1 MDRYNHR
8 FKLLYRLLDEN
19 GIEWL
24 SDEVRSFAIAP
35 PSYEVSEAQASAM
48 RRSLSR
54 MDRQVAPQLDTQSVI
69 WSDLVTEPKSFEE
82 CIQYL
87 LKRIEN
93 LTTYL
98 ESSVT
103 LAMELGISNLQ
114 LGPEASGQADLMETV
129 RQMGAISSTIREMM
143 ETDL

>member
-8 FKLLYRLLDEN
+8 FRLLYRLLDES
-19 GIEWL
+19 GLEWL

-35 PSYEVSEAQASAM
+35 PCYEVSEAQAAAM

-54 MDRQVAPQLDTQSVI
+54 LDIQVTPQPDTQPI
-69 WSDLVTEPKSFEE
+69 IRSDLVTEPKSFEE

-87 LKRIEN
+87 VKRIDN

-114 LGPEASGQADLMETV
+114 LGPEASGQADHMETV
-129 RQMGAISSTIREMM
+129 RQMGAISSTIREIV
-143 ETDL
+143 EIDL